1 METDISDD
9 YNELLHQYKT
19 LKKEFSG
26 TKQNLYD
33 TSRQLKVQEALISE
47 YQSDIDLLQ
56 NKEHS
61 QNEKFEAKIAALEDT
76 IATLRSNYS
85 ESTSY
90 LENEIL
96 EKERENLNFKNEI
109 EILKRKN
116 LVDDKDFS
124 VNSSGISNLTCEN
137 ELLNEKVQELQGALE
152 ILQEQHT
159 KLEEILEGYKEELS
173 EVKENLKLKREELS
187 DKAVLID
194 NLNDE
199 LMCTNSE
206 LEKYKQTTLD
216 AASKG
221 NSLFAEVD
229 DRRVYLQGTID
240 KMKSEYIRLK
250 QENCQHVNLIS
261 QLRKENFD
269 FRETWKKDLEATQ
282 EDKYWINDTLKRR
295 IKVLEDLLE
304 SQKKQL
310 EAQSVPDVYTTDFHE
325 FYHRMF
331 DDKSKEVEKWKKKCF
346 DKSVNEHL
354 LSVNLAETNQKLRI
368 LKLEFQQQSE
378 ELKEARLQWDTAK
391 DEFLCHKCQTYQD
404 HEKKNKIAEKPMSN
418 TTVRIPIKSCLK
430 PLETTPENDMT
441 LVLKDTDVNKKKN
454 FNIFN
459 NSDMPY
465 TVTNR
470 RKTEAHPY
478 DIPKE
483 YICASTGAGIVKE
496 DVTLLRDKE
505 NIDSGIESTTTD
517 KKKEGVTFS
526 ANTVDPVGNVARRR
540 GTRIF
545 IAKKKSDVS
554 VTETVK
560 NDTLLTYN
568 VD

>member
-199 LMCTNSE
+199 LMCANSE

-310 EAQSVPDVYTTDFHE
+310 EEQSVPDVYTTDFHE

-441 LVLKDTDVNKKKN
+441 LVLKDTDVNKRKN

-470 RKTEAHPY
+470 RKTETHPY

-483 YICASTGAGIVKE
+483 YVCASTGAGIVKE